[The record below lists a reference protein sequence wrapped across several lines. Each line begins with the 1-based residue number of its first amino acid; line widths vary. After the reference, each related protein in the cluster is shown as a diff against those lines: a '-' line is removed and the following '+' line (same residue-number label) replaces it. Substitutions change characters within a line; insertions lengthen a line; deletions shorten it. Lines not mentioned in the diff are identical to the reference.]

1 MNTPCGRPPPSLRHG
16 FVPTRTHMIRKRNE
30 TEGIKSADTLIFH
43 YTFAASSRR
52 EKRPGEEDAVTRG
65 RK

>member
-1 MNTPCGRPPPSLRHG
+1 
-16 FVPTRTHMIRKRNE
+16 MIRKRNE
-30 TEGIKSADTLIFH
+30 TEGIKSADTLNFH